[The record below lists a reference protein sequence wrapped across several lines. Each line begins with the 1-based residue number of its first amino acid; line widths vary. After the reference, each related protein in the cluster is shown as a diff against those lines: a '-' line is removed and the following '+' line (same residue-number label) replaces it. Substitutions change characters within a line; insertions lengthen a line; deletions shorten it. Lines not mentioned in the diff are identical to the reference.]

1 MIQRELDTLRVTI
14 WNNHRGRKQDKEEL
28 PTGVPEHIYNF
39 PEQYGGGCFGYRVQ
53 EKDLQE
59 VAELSGIL
67 EEKDDYLDHGFR
79 RQCAEL
85 IPDTSEIDPREAANA
100 YLQGVP
106 KKRNH

>member
-1 MIQRELDTLRVTI
+1 MIQRELDIFRVTI
-14 WNNHRGRKQDKEEL
+14 WNNHRGRKQDKKEL
-28 PTGVPEHIYNF
+28 PTGVPEHIYNL
-39 PEQYGGGCFGYRVQ
+39 PEQYGGGCFGYTVQ

-67 EEKDDYLDHGFR
+67 EEKDDYLDHEFR

-100 YLQGVP
+100 YLYV
-106 KKRNH
+106 KTHIANS